1 MLVPNNPPPPPSPE
15 GASAPGPGSTP
26 CYSAV
31 SPRPGAPARPVENSA
46 ERLRRLRRDMAR
58 DSLRVFATTY
68 LDGHFNKSPSRM
80 HLELYQLL
88 EEAGTKRGVRVAVAA
103 PRGHAKS
110 TLVTL
115 ALVLWSICYR
125 KEDFIAIL
133 SNTME
138 QAADQLS
145 HVKRELMDNP
155 RLIEDFPEACEVP
168 GQKPG
173 PERWRKNEI
182 CTRTVRT
189 TYPDGNK
196 VAREGVKVTALGK
209 GNQIRGRKNRNKRP
223 SLIILDDVESDAEV
237 RSEEQRASMQRWFT
251 QAVCNAGTSHT
262 NIIVVG
268 TILHH
273 HSLLANLLKPDLSP
287 GWTGRKFQAIEPEGW
302 AVHRDLWEKWESVL
316 VRREEY
322 QGHTGRDAAQ
332 AYFEASRQMM
342 LEGTKVLW
350 PEQEDYLRLMQLRV
364 ELGRS
369 AFNTEKL
376 NNPTSPEDCLFD
388 EASFQYW
395 DDHTTIEDLLKSL
408 NGRMSIYGAC
418 DPSLGKLGR
427 NHDDTAIVTIL
438 KDTKTKVMYVVEAD
452 VRRLKPDAIIES
464 IIMRRRLWRYTAF
477 MMEENQYQEFLGN
490 ELRRR
495 ASQAGVSLAV
505 KRVVNT
511 TDKRGRIESLQPYVA
526 SGMLKFSRRQ
536 HALLDQLR
544 EFPHGARDD
553 GPDALEMAVRQA
565 TKGTGGIYVGPI
577 SGDDDDDD
585 DRAHVAGWP
594 FSGGGGSGRVIAV
607 ERPSYSPGYRYFW
620 DR

>member
-1 MLVPNNPPPPPSPE
+1 MLVPNKPPSPDP
-15 GASAPGPGSTP
+15 SADPGFGP
-26 CYSAV
+26 A
-31 SPRPGAPARPVENSA
+31 PRNSVPPKPSAPARPVENSA

-68 LDGHFNKSPSRM
+68 LEGHFNKAPSRM

-88 EEAGTKRGVRVAVAA
+88 EEAGTKRGARVAVAA

-189 TYPDGNK
+189 TDPDGNK
-196 VAREGVKVTALGK
+196 ISREGVKVTALGK

-287 GWTGRKFQAIEPEGW
+287 GWTGRKFQAVEPDGW
-302 AVHRDLWEKWESVL
+302 AVHRDLWEKWESIL

-322 QGHTGRDAAQ
+322 QGQSGRDAAQ
-332 AYFEASRQMM
+332 AYFEVNRQMM

-364 ELGRS
+364 ELGRA

-395 DDHTTIEDLLKSL
+395 DDQYKTVEELLAAL
-408 NGRMSIYGAC
+408 AGRARIYGAC

-427 NHDDTAIVTIL
+427 NHDDTAIVTIF

-452 VRRLKPDAIIES
+452 IRRLKPDAIIES
-464 IIMRRRLWRYTAF
+464 IIARRRIWKYTSF
-477 MMEENQYQEFLGN
+477 IMEENQFQAFLAS

-495 ASQAGVSLAV
+495 ASSAGVSMSV
-505 KRVVNT
+505 KQMTNT
-511 TDKRGRIESLQPYVA
+511 ADKLGRIQSLQPYVHT
-526 SGMLKFSRRQ
+526 GMIKFSRRQ

-553 GPDALEMAVRQA
+553 GPDALEMAVREA
-565 TKGTGGIYVGPI
+565 TKGVPHI
-577 SGDDDDDD
+577 SVWWPGKEDSADDDEECGPG
-585 DRAHVAGWP
+585 RGP
-594 FSGGGGSGRVIAV
+594 FSSSPGTVIAV
-607 ERPSYSPGYRYFW
+607 ERPSYNTGYRYFW